1 MKNFIAKIKD
11 RMGKRGN
18 VGGGWA
24 GIAMGFGVALIGLA
38 IVAIVL
44 GAFKTTQAN
53 TTVAY
58 TILNNTETFLLNAT
72 SQLGSAGTI
81 LGIMAIVAIVA
92 VFGFLGYQKFNSGR

>member
-1 MKNFIAKIKD
+1 MKSMTKKAANFL
-11 RMGKRGN
+11 GKRGN

-44 GAFKTTQAN
+44 GAFKTTQSSG
-53 TTVAY
+53 TVAY

-92 VFGFLGYQKFNSGR
+92 VFGFLGYQKFNSSR